1 MAKTNVNTS
10 DLLVRPSSSTRK
22 KYLEETPEAIQV
34 SYFRFY
40 MEGFKKG
47 VNTTALIE
55 QFMDKYGTDR
65 SCALKW
71 RNKALEALSQYAVK
85 DAEKIRGV
93 QMERLEYIYNLA
105 VENHQLKTAQSIL
118 DTMNKLMGLYKDST
132 VIVQP
137 VTQFNFGDDKT
148 IRITQNPY
156 AHELDGVETP
166 EDINAKANEIMEDL
180 NAFNWREDNS

>member
-1 MAKTNVNTS
+1 MARNRPKTK
-10 DLLVRPSSSTRK
+10 DLLVKPTSSTVN
-22 KYLEETPEAIQV
+22 KYREETPEGKQV

-55 QFMDKYGTDR
+55 QFMDKFGTERRD
-65 SCALKW
+65 AVIW
-71 RNKALEALSQYAVK
+71 RNKALEALSQYAAK
-85 DAEKIRGV
+85 DAEQIRGV

-166 EDINAKANEIMEDL
+166 EDIEAKAKDIMEDL